1 MEGARE
7 SMEGALI
14 EDDQSDDDAQKTIC
28 CGACT
33 EDAEEELAW
42 ADPCC

>member
-14 EDDQSDDDAQKTIC
+14 EDDQSDDEAPRTQRTIC

-33 EDAEEELAW
+33 EDSE
-42 ADPCC
+42 